1 MPSEIKER
9 IRLLARN
16 VGLSE
21 RQFSLSIGKSESFI
35 RTIKDNVGSDTVR
48 NILIAYPDINPYWLL
63 LGTGD
68 MLINH
73 GGANIIKQDTQLY
86 IESLKEQVLQ
96 LREIIK
102 TKDEVIELLKR
113 K

>member
-68 MLINH
+68 ITIKDQNTSPM
-73 GGANIIKQDTQLY
+73 KQDTQLY
-86 IESLKEQVLQ
+86 LESLKEQILQ
-96 LREIIK
+96 LKEIIK
-102 TKDEVIELLKR
+102 NKDEVIELLKR
-113 K
+113 